1 MTQLQVL
8 IIIHVLE
15 KIMQKILEK
24 TNKDSSPPEDQSIK
38 SLQLRNLNIL
48 TTQKDIEGIYEKYG
62 KIISVKFL
70 KKQNMAY
77 VNYET
82 REGAEQAL
90 EQTYGRLIL
99 RDNKISVSWTKP
111 YVPTKVPTIHSS
123 IPRPKDDPPQM
134 EEDQSKTN
142 NILKKLL
149 NPGKKLIDYSDDE
162 DAGNQ

>member
-1 MTQLQVL
+1 
-8 IIIHVLE
+8 
-15 KIMQKILEK
+15 
-24 TNKDSSPPEDQSIK
+24 
-38 SLQLRNLNIL
+38 
-48 TTQKDIEGIYEKYG
+48 
-62 KIISVKFL
+62 
-70 KKQNMAY
+70 MAY

-111 YVPTKVPTIHSS
+111 YVPTKVSTIHSS
-123 IPRPKDDPPQM
+123 IPRPKDDPTQM

>member
-1 MTQLQVL
+1 MTQLQVF
-8 IIIHVLE
+8 IIIYVLE

-99 RDNKISVSWTKP
+99 RDSKISVRWTKP

>member
-1 MTQLQVL
+1 
-8 IIIHVLE
+8 
-15 KIMQKILEK
+15 
-24 TNKDSSPPEDQSIK
+24 
-38 SLQLRNLNIL
+38 
-48 TTQKDIEGIYEKYG
+48 
-62 KIISVKFL
+62 
-70 KKQNMAY
+70 MAY
-77 VNYET
+77 MNYET

-90 EQTYGRLIL
+90 EETYGRMIS
-99 RDNKISVSWTKP
+99 RGGKISASCTKS
-111 YVPTKVPTIHSS
+111 YVPIKVRTIHSS

>member
-1 MTQLQVL
+1 
-8 IIIHVLE
+8 
-15 KIMQKILEK
+15 
-24 TNKDSSPPEDQSIK
+24 
-38 SLQLRNLNIL
+38 
-48 TTQKDIEGIYEKYG
+48 
-62 KIISVKFL
+62 
-70 KKQNMAY
+70 MAY

-123 IPRPKDDPPQM
+123 IPRQM